1 MVEKREAPGAIRDIE
16 ADNGLPPRYFC
27 SSLFLGSM
35 TAIGLGLLAAIAG
48 FAFPAPLL
56 AIINPEIGPSADISW
71 VSLTYTLT
79 IAVGLTLIGRT
90 TDIFLGDDTFL
101 SAAVINTLIG
111 DMTLI
116 GLAASTQ
123 VSYFYVV
130 AELVPMKYRFT
141 ANSLM
146 YIFTTPGRAF
156 APAISESL
164 VRTTSAGWRGVF
176 YILIAINAVAL
187 LCFTLFYWPPI
198 FQEKH
203 DSQRKFT

>member
-1 MVEKREAPGAIRDIE
+1 
-16 ADNGLPPRYFC
+16 
-27 SSLFLGSM
+27 
-35 TAIGLGLLAAIAG
+35 
-48 FAFPAPLL
+48 
-56 AIINPEIGPSADISW
+56 
-71 VSLTYTLT
+71 
-79 IAVGLTLIGRT
+79 
-90 TDIFLGDDTFL
+90 
-101 SAAVINTLIG
+101 
-111 DMTLI
+111 MTLI

-141 ANSLM
+141 ANSLV

-203 DSQRKFT
+203 DSQRKFTYVYLFNYFRTFLFVSALTPFLMGLSWSSF